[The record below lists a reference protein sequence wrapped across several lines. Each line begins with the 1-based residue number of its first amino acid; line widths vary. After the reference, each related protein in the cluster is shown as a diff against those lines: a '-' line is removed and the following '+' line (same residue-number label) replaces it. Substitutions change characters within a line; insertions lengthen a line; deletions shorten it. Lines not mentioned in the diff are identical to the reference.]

1 MDIKISANQGGPFSQ
16 QVNLVDFVFG
26 EDGSTYDLNRSYV
39 NLMCSTDV
47 LGGIQDAVYDFRLRY
62 SAKGALHDF
71 AIPDVAVVRHC
82 NLNSSKV
89 GSLESIRRVDI
100 LRTNLNILNNTI
112 EDKDGVL
119 YKTIEQHSNRG
130 ELNSVF
136 RELKG
141 IGSTPSRDLV
151 APIQIPLSQLFELGV
166 SKVNT
171 SKLGTMKVHLELQPQ
186 VLSPVQYPKTVDDQT
201 IEYIIFEDVTAV
213 GELNTFR
220 TAHAFNRLEDSPYWV
235 SQALVFSGLGNGGAP
250 VIDGETR
257 VISSIVQVATGADAG
272 KLDITFSVPLATL
285 TTGQSYTEITVF
297 PHQCESISLQI
308 DYAELVL
315 RKDAD
320 EPMDMLVYSTYT
332 SEDAEGNSLTS
343 FNQQFMVEPNC
354 FNLLAMPISEFNDLL
369 CFGATESFR
378 WTIDNVDATNRNVV
392 LKSALHYDRLAMYQL
407 NAGKRLKSLILAQP
421 NQTAENSQGRYEL
434 NPINGLM
441 PQPVPMT
448 QNRKICNLNVE
459 SGVGG
464 LKKMILWKQVA
475 RQVKL

>member
-1 MDIKISANQGGPFSQ
+1 MDIKISANQGGPFTQ
-16 QVNLVDFVFG
+16 QQNLVDYIFG
-26 EDGSTYDLNRSYV
+26 QDGSTYDLDRSYI
-39 NLMCSTDV
+39 NLMCSTNV
-47 LGGIQDAVYDFRLRY
+47 LGGLPDAVYDFRLRY
-62 SAKGALHDF
+62 TAKAQNHDF
-71 AIPDVAVVRHC
+71 SIPDVALVRHC
-82 NLNSSKV
+82 DMTSSKV
-89 GSLESIRRVDI
+89 GNLESIRRVDI

-112 EDKDGVL
+112 EDKDGTL

-130 ELNSVF
+130 QVNSVF

-141 IGSTPSRDLV
+141 VGSTPSRNLV
-151 APIQIPLSQLFELGV
+151 APVQIPLSQLFELGTA
-166 SKVNT
+166 KINT
-171 SKLGTMKVHLELQPQ
+171 SKLGTMRVHLELQPQ
-186 VLSPVQYPKTVDDQT
+186 VLTPIQYPKTIDDET
-201 IEYIIFEDVTAV
+201 IEYAIFEDVTAV
-213 GELNTFR
+213 GVVSTLR

-235 SQALVFSGLGNGGAP
+235 SQALVFSGVPVGGAP
-250 VIDGETR
+250 TLNDEFR

-272 KLDITFSVPLATL
+272 KLDITFSTPLGTL
-285 TTGQSYTEITVF
+285 EAGQSFTEITVF
-297 PHQCESISLQI
+297 PHQCTSISLEI

-315 RKDAD
+315 RKVPD

-369 CFGATESFR
+369 CFGPTESFR
-378 WTIDNVDATNRNVV
+378 WTIDNVDATNRQVV
-392 LKSALHYDRLAMYQL
+392 MKSALHYDRLAMYQL
-407 NAGKRLKSLILAQP
+407 NSGKRLKSLILAQA
-421 NQTAENSQGRYEL
+421 NQTAELSSGRYEL

-459 SGVGG
+459 SSEGG

>member
-1 MDIKISANQGGPFSQ
+1 MDIKISANQGGPFTQ
-16 QVNLVDFVFG
+16 QQNLVDYVFG
-26 EDGSTYDLNRSYV
+26 EDGSTYDLDRSYV
-39 NLMCSTDV
+39 NLMCSTNV
-47 LGGIQDAVYDFRLRY
+47 LGGLEDAVYDFRLRY
-62 SAKGALHDF
+62 TAKGATHDF
-71 AIPDVAVVRHC
+71 AIPDVGLVRHC
-82 NLNSSKV
+82 DMNSSKA
-89 GSLESIRRVDI
+89 GNLESIRRVDI

-130 ELNSVF
+130 QVNSVF

-151 APIQIPLSQLFELGV
+151 APVQIPLSQLFELGT
-166 SKVNT
+166 SKINT
-171 SKLGTMKVHLELQPQ
+171 SKLGTMRVHLELQPQ
-186 VLSPVQYPKTVDDQT
+186 VLTAVQYPKTIDDQT
-201 IEYIIFEDVTAV
+201 TEYAIFQDVSAV
-213 GELNTFR
+213 GVVSTLR

-235 SQALVFSGLGNGGAP
+235 SQAVVFSGDSFGGAP
-250 VIDGETR
+250 TITDQFR

-272 KLDITFSVPLATL
+272 KLDITFSTPLGTL
-285 TTGQSYTEITVF
+285 EAGQSFTEITVF

-315 RKDAD
+315 RKVAD

-332 SEDAEGNSLTS
+332 SEDGEGNSLTS

-378 WTIDNVDATNRNVV
+378 WTIDNVDATNRQVV
-392 LKSALHYDRLAMYQL
+392 MRSALHYDRLAMYQL

-421 NQTAENSQGRYEL
+421 NQTAELSEGRYEL